1 MITIQK
7 IINAHGTSIL
17 AYDSVLE
24 VDLLIHDE
32 YVTVLRDGEIKG
44 TFRLRTIAFL
54 YDLGYLE
61 FLTDMDDD
69 YFNNQV
75 MRVLYPQYKQ
85 YFMPKP
91 YDGIRW

>member
-1 MITIQK
+1 MITILK

-44 TFRLRTIAFL
+44 TFLLRTIVFL

-61 FLTDMDDD
+61 FLTDTDED
-69 YFNNQV
+69 YFYNQV
-75 MRVLYPQYKQ
+75 MRVLYPQFKK

-91 YDGIRW
+91 YIGPRW